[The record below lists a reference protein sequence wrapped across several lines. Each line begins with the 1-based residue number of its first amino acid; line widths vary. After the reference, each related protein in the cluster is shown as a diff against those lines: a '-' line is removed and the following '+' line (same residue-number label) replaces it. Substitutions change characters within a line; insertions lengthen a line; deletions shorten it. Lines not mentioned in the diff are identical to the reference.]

1 MHLIDV
7 EPGIWVK
14 VVGFDGGEKFQ
25 GRLFQHGLYPGDKA
39 RILRAAPMKGPLLV
53 EVSGREI
60 ALGRAVA
67 KKILVEMT
75 G

>member
-1 MHLIDV
+1 
-7 EPGIWVK
+7 
-14 VVGFDGGEKFQ
+14 
-25 GRLFQHGLYPGDKA
+25 
-39 RILRAAPMKGPLLV
+39 MKGPLLV

-67 KKILVEMT
+67 KKILVEMA